1 MSVGAGD
8 TGRKS
13 LLDILVGIEAGII
26 GGVAMLAWFC
36 LTTPLLGLPW
46 WLIPNLLGN
55 SFYGGRGALV
65 GPGFITCV
73 GASVQLVAAG
83 VVGAMN
89 GILTPGGRL
98 FGLGMAAAWYLF
110 CYLFVWKR
118 LAPGLYLY
126 SLQPLIMVGYF
137 LYGSVLGMHYYLL
150 HRAQR

>member
-1 MSVGAGD
+1 
-8 TGRKS
+8 
-13 LLDILVGIEAGII
+13 
-26 GGVAMLAWFC
+26 
-36 LTTPLLGLPW
+36 
-46 WLIPNLLGN
+46 
-55 SFYGGRGALV
+55 
-65 GPGFITCV
+65 
-73 GASVQLVAAG
+73 
-83 VVGAMN
+83 MN